1 MLKSAGE
8 ADFRRDAAWVMSSGG
23 SRNRVL
29 DGGPGTPCG
38 GAILREEGAAH
49 YKVYCAVSCVKMAE
63 THHDAVRVVG

>member
-8 ADFRRDAAWVMSSGG
+8 ADFRRDAAWVVSSGG

-49 YKVYCAVSCVKMAE
+49 YEV
-63 THHDAVRVVG
+63 